1 VCVCMCGCM
10 CVRASSQ
17 PAPEVK
23 CRALQEIV
31 FLVLHISKVDD
42 RSLHAQDEKN
52 KRAEVLGL
60 RIDLS
65 VRSACM

>member
-1 VCVCMCGCM
+1 
-10 CVRASSQ
+10 
-17 PAPEVK
+17 
-23 CRALQEIV
+23 
-31 FLVLHISKVDD
+31 VLHISKVDD